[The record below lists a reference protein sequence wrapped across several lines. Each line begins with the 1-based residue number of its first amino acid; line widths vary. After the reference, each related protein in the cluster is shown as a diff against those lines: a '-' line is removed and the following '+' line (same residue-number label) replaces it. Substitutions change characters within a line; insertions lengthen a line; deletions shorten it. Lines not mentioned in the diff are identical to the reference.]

1 MCFIGFNLIL
11 KIFFNNAIDFLDPIN
26 QDEIEQDAPK
36 NILVQK
42 RVLKIK
48 LFL

>member
-1 MCFIGFNLIL
+1 MYFLYFNLIL

-36 NILVQK
+36 KYSCSKTSFKN
-42 RVLKIK
+42 
-48 LFL
+48 